1 MTLFLVPWPM
11 ALGRNDVRPELSVR
25 VCLAI
30 QPGGMRLAACC
41 LGEGAVCAD
50 TDALAR
56 FTWILV

>member
-1 MTLFLVPWPM
+1 
-11 ALGRNDVRPELSVR
+11 VRPELSVR